1 MKFVPIDEVDKEE
14 PGSYSFVPLSQEKE
28 EGEYA
33 FTPLEAEP
41 EEKVTGVKDKIK
53 KGESV
58 LAGTK
63 LEPGAAPAP
72 TETFKLPGFEHLY
85 PSDES
90 PFNLSE
96 QARTEKLIKQGMAP
110 ETARATAQRNIAE
123 GKATTGEEFGIARPL
138 TKGEELGEELRYQT
152 GKTGIEDTAQHL
164 ANRQHQR
171 LCGRWW
177 CGGLEPIWRVQR
189 LEQRRWLPRCEH
201 PCQRWIGIHSK

>member
-1 MKFVPIDEVDKEE
+1 MKFVPIDEVEKEE
-14 PGSYSFVPLSQEKE
+14 PSYRFVPLGEEKE
-28 EGEYA
+28 EDTGYT
-33 FTPLEAEP
+33 FVPLVESQP
-41 EEKVTGVKDKIK
+41 EEDKITGVKEKTK

-85 PSDES
+85 PSEES

-123 GKATTGEEFGIARPL
+123 GKATTGQEFGIARPL
-138 TKGEELGEELRYQT
+138 TKAEELGMDMQYQT
-152 GKTGIEDTAQHL
+152 GKTGIEDTAQVL
-164 ANRQHQR
+164 KRAGVKAIGGMAQAGDRKSTR
-171 LCGRWW
+171 LNSSHIPLSRM
-177 CGGLEPIWRVQR
+177 P
-189 LEQRRWLPRCEH
+189 
-201 PCQRWIGIHSK
+201 SSA